1 MFIIATIKEKGIFFP
16 SFSYK
21 LYFVSL
27 PYAFAYNRQW
37 NLNVAGYSHQ
47 F

>member
-1 MFIIATIKEKGIFFP
+1 MFIIATI
-16 SFSYK
+16 K